1 MADTATGRESV
12 YTLVSSTEAMTAA
25 GAVSLQSPVGRAL
38 DGARVGDPV
47 EVETPRGPRHLEV
60 RAID

>member
-1 MADTATGRESV
+1 
-12 YTLVSSTEAMTAA
+12 MTVA